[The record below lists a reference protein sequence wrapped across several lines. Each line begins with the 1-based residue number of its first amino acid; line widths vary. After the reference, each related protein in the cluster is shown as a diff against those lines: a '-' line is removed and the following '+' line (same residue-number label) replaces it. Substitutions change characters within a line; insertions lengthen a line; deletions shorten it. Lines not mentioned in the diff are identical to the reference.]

1 MSEQKRVLWADDEI
15 DLLRPHILF
24 LKEKGYDVT
33 AVTNG
38 DDAVSMIRQEGY
50 DAVLLDENMPG
61 RGGLE
66 TLSAI
71 QEIRPGTPV
80 IMITKSE
87 EEHIMDEAIG
97 QQIRDYLIKP
107 VNPSQ
112 IQLALKRILE
122 GAGIRKSTLT
132 RDYVKDLASISNA
145 LQGPLD
151 SLEWMDVAE
160 RLATW
165 DLGMET
171 IQDPGLRQTHA
182 DQKREANAQFGRFV
196 ESNYASWLESA
207 DRPALSVDLF
217 DRFVFPHI
225 EAGER
230 VAFILIDCMRL
241 DQWLALRSV
250 LKPIFDIQENRYLS
264 ILPTATPYSRNA
276 IFSGLFPKEMAD
288 RYAEWWD
295 EDPNAKGS
303 RNRYEREFLE
313 TNLKRRG
320 IRNLNWKY
328 QKVFT
333 QEESAALKRQAT
345 TFASM
350 DFVALVFNFLDIL
363 AHGRAESE
371 ILLELA
377 PTEEAF
383 RKLLM
388 TWFEHSNLFEIIRTM
403 ADQGTKVVITTDHG
417 AVMVSRAALV
427 NANREASANLRY
439 KFGSNLRC
447 DGKAAVHVK
456 NPATFML
463 PDNAPTKHYLI
474 SKESYFFVYP
484 NNFHRFERQF
494 RDTFQHGGISL
505 DEMVLPCCVLTPR

>member
-171 IQDPGLRQTHA
+171 IQDPASGRRTRTRNGRRTHSS
-182 DQKREANAQFGRFV
+182 G
-196 ESNYASWLESA
+196 ASWSPTT
-207 DRPALSVDLF
+207 PAGS
-217 DRFVFPHI
+217 
-225 EAGER
+225 
-230 VAFILIDCMRL
+230 
-241 DQWLALRSV
+241 
-250 LKPIFDIQENRYLS
+250 
-264 ILPTATPYSRNA
+264 SRR
-276 IFSGLFPKEMAD
+276 IVP
-288 RYAEWWD
+288 
-295 EDPNAKGS
+295 P
-303 RNRYEREFLE
+303 
-313 TNLKRRG
+313 
-320 IRNLNWKY
+320 
-328 QKVFT
+328 
-333 QEESAALKRQAT
+333 
-345 TFASM
+345 
-350 DFVALVFNFLDIL
+350 
-363 AHGRAESE
+363 
-371 ILLELA
+371 
-377 PTEEAF
+377 
-383 RKLLM
+383 
-388 TWFEHSNLFEIIRTM
+388 
-403 ADQGTKVVITTDHG
+403 
-417 AVMVSRAALV
+417 
-427 NANREASANLRY
+427 
-439 KFGSNLRC
+439 
-447 DGKAAVHVK
+447 
-456 NPATFML
+456 
-463 PDNAPTKHYLI
+463 
-474 SKESYFFVYP
+474 
-484 NNFHRFERQF
+484 
-494 RDTFQHGGISL
+494 
-505 DEMVLPCCVLTPR
+505 